1 MCDKRESVVMGLLR
15 EMKYRLA
22 EEAEYD
28 YEAKEIVHKIDR
40 VLAGKLPQKNSN
52 QLKESLREAIQG

>member
-1 MCDKRESVVMGLLR
+1 MGLLR

-52 QLKESLREAIQG
+52 QLKESLREAIQE